1 MDGIKEIGKQG
12 KEKIFS
18 FFSCPLFI
26 ATNLSLSLSLSLPLL
41 SRFVVVIVDVDVA
54 V

>member
-1 MDGIKEIGKQG
+1 MSRETREREDFFLLLLPC
-12 KEKIFS
+12 FS
-18 FFSCPLFI
+18 SRQI
-26 ATNLSLSLSLSLPLL
+26 SLSLPLL